1 MRIGPYASE
10 TGHHLGGS
18 PRDPDMTWMTWQGR
32 ADYRAARTAMP
43 LVFGSKARQMTIR
56 GARELFILHQDLSR
70 LMDGDE
76 PDLSGS
82 CRDRIFRAGVSA
94 REMPC
99 CAKQLTDFYPL
110 RTLRTRW
117 TRPVLAHRLALLLR
131 WIGAHYMV
139 ETWVQRRLAAV
150 LAADVAGYS
159 RVAARMR
166 TAFSPTPNLS
176 ERPDRIDHRRRV
188 VKRTGDRGIVE
199 FSSVVDAVHCASLR
213 LNK

>member
-1 MRIGPYASE
+1 
-10 TGHHLGGS
+10 
-18 PRDPDMTWMTWQGR
+18 MTWQGQ
-32 ADYRAARTAMP
+32 ADYWAARTAMP

-76 PDLSGS
+76 PDLSAS

-117 TRPVLAHRLALLLR
+117 TRPVRAHRLALLLR
-131 WIGAHYMV
+131 WIGAHYMA
-139 ETWVQRRLAAV
+139 ETRVQRRLAAV

-159 RVAARMR
+159 RVAD
-166 TAFSPTPNLS
+166 
-176 ERPDRIDHRRRV
+176 EDRILTDSEPFGA
-188 VKRTGDRGIVE
+188 T
-199 FSSVVDAVHCASLR
+199 
-213 LNK
+213 